1 MIEGVVKDRIVEI
14 EARIRSWEKKVRAKE
29 NEVAAIKTALQKVE
43 LQCKQEEARSIQLRN
58 LSDKQKKEDDLD
70 IKTIQEEISKTKI
83 AYEEINNKYTQLKQ
97 SRLKSWNIT
106 NRYEFLSGVNP
117 PAQQFIIEA
126 VVLFH
131 EGTAIREGPTAL
143 LQIDL
148 LRQAFLFL
156 EAIDLPGLR
165 PEATLF

>member
-97 SRLKSWNIT
+97 SRLKS
-106 NRYEFLSGVNP
+106 
-117 PAQQFIIEA
+117 
-126 VVLFH
+126 
-131 EGTAIREGPTAL
+131 
-143 LQIDL
+143 
-148 LRQAFLFL
+148 
-156 EAIDLPGLR
+156 
-165 PEATLF
+165 